1 MSDSIDMR
9 VRAATRSSLGR
20 TPSAEMMWPR
30 KSTRAAPI
38 RDLSEGALVG
48 EGAGARK
55 RQLMSLRDEGDSRP
69 CRLHRQDTCGYYQ
82 GRP

>member
-1 MSDSIDMR
+1 MSDGTVMR

-38 RDLSEGALVG
+38 LDCPGRALIG
-48 EGAGARK
+48 EGAGARR
-55 RQLMSLRDEGDSRP
+55 RQLMS
-69 CRLHRQDTCGYYQ
+69 
-82 GRP
+82 